1 MCSGSSR
8 PVPWGVIT
16 ASPSHYLEPG
26 SVPTG
31 FVVKDPSHMKTE
43 EVNRLW
49 NHWERRSA
57 AKHKLVVF
65 IKAKDSD
72 IRSNLRNEER
82 KRKSKKQRVSLPDT
96 DDEDQGQPVP
106 LNGSDFTGRRSQLA
120 AHSNT
125 TTPDDVATK
134 DHYTF
139 MESLTKNENYLEL
152 VDAIRD
158 LAILSK
164 QTVGVT

>member
-1 MCSGSSR
+1 M
-8 PVPWGVIT
+8 PWGVIT
-16 ASPSHYLEPG
+16 TSPSKYLEPG

-43 EVNRLW
+43 DVNRLW

-65 IKAKDSD
+65 TKAKDSD

-82 KRKSKKQRVSLPDT
+82 KKKSKKQRVSLPDT
-96 DDEDQGQPVP
+96 DNEDQGRPVP
-106 LNGSDFTGRRSQLA
+106 SNGSDFTERGSQPA
-120 AHSNT
+120 AHSNL

-134 DHYTF
+134 DRYTF
-139 MESLTKNENYLEL
+139 LESLSKNENYLEL

-158 LAILSK
+158 LAILAK
-164 QTVGVT
+164 QKVGVT